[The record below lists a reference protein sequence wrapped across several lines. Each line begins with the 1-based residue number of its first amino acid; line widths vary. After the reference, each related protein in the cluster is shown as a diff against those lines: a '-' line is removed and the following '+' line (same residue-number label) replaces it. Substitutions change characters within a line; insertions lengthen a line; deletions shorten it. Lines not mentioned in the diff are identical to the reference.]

1 MQVARFARKVGILWV
16 LIATIS
22 IDFLV
27 FIRINTSLVTHVGE
41 VCQSIFWAGIASFW
55 KNVPTGY
62 DNLCFTDTIYFHA
75 DSSICSNGIAANRN
89 QLLVDSIASQRH
101 ASSVDCVKP
110 YRNTELTSTYAV
122 FPRLQPRRD
131 TIFVS
136 TDYKVLRIRDFDF
149 TISRCAKYPDGSALR
164 EPNVKF
170 QPLEN
175 MRPQRYRAFLEE
187 LRQENRS
194 PDDYLLEFI
203 DKYYDWGNE
212 NGKRWDNCFFCAQPW
227 LLAMVTYHTE
237 VSFLI
242 CKKWYL
248 AKCVLCPALCLCLKK
263 VDS

>member
-1 MQVARFARKVGILWV
+1 MDSYTVIMAKTGLKDDFHMNKIISFIILVVMTVLQANAGGTVCAQGWDLVSAYSHNFYRFFGFYPYKYFFGDSRGRSL
-16 LIATIS
+16 S
-22 IDFLV
+22 INFLG
-27 FIRINTSLVTHVGE
+27 RNSLVLE
-41 VCQSIFWAGIASFW
+41 
-55 KNVPTGY
+55 NVPTGY

-101 ASSVDCVKP
+101 ASSADCVKP

-212 NGKRWDNCFFCAQPW
+212 NGKR
-227 LLAMVTYHTE
+227 
-237 VSFLI
+237 
-242 CKKWYL
+242 
-248 AKCVLCPALCLCLKK
+248 
-263 VDS
+263 